1 MVSSLII
8 IESSTKIQSV
18 EVQNPDGT
26 KIELDSEKN
35 IISKDITMEFD
46 KEYTIIVKTI
56 EGKTIKRIIME
67 NSEEKIRNVEELMAF
82 RDKTNKGLNYEGKT
96 IKLVSDL
103 DLSSIC
109 GGENGNWFPIN
120 SFAGIFDGVN
130 HIISNLY
137 INTNANNQGLFG
149 VTTKTS
155 IVQNIIIR
163 DAQVI
168 STGSGVG
175 ALIGSASG
183 IVRNVLVDKEKNEES
198 KINGNA
204 NTRRSSWWK

>member
-1 MVSSLII
+1 M
-8 IESSTKIQSV
+8 
-18 EVQNPDGT
+18 
-26 KIELDSEKN
+26 
-35 IISKDITMEFD
+35 
-46 KEYTIIVKTI
+46 
-56 EGKTIKRIIME
+56 
-67 NSEEKIRNVEELMAF
+67 
-82 RDKTNKGLNYEGKT
+82 
-96 IKLVSDL
+96 
-103 DLSSIC
+103 
-109 GGENGNWFPIN
+109 
-120 SFAGIFDGVN
+120 
-130 HIISNLY
+130 
-137 INTNANNQGLFG
+137 FG